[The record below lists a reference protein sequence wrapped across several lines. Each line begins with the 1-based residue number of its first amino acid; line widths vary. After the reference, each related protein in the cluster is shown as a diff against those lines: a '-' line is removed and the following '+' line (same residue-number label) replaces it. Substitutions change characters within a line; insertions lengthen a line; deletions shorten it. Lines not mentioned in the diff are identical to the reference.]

1 MKPKSL
7 EELESLVKSAETSPV
22 SEDALGET
30 GTIARLVGSFEQALC
45 WRARAPRRRVL
56 TMARRAIRLLS
67 DIELHV
73 SDNLSAVR
81 RTLYWKSRLYQAM
94 INRDSAYKAAKR
106 YLELCPK
113 DGSVLHRAETLI
125 FMAKACYW
133 SDDQQGAVGY
143 QRQAV
148 DLLERARKKGILS
161 VQNQRRFNTAYTVW
175 AFRYAQNTCR
185 WKEAYRTF
193 KQAHKRARAWS
204 DPGLLS
210 ATLVLYAEAKMFQ
223 GDWQGCER
231 LARQCAKAALSQP
244 EGPQSD
250 YPFWLLGRA
259 MVHTGKAK
267 KAVPE
272 LERAIQIA
280 EEIGDAVG
288 LSEALASRAEAHL
301 ALGEKGQ
308 ALKTASR
315 AENVAAYAGLGIN
328 LAQVRIWR
336 SWIEMET
343 DPGSASSHISPLHQS
358 LADFERIGCLSGW
371 VCALAALGHALGLAG
386 RAQES
391 KLYLEGALKAFRK
404 WDMHWHAVRTENSIA
419 SFSGIK

>member
-7 EELESLVKSAETSPV
+7 EELKSIVNLAETSPV
-22 SEDALGET
+22 SEESLAEGGPVDT
-30 GTIARLVGSFEQALC
+30 LVSSFEQALC
-45 WRARAPRRRVL
+45 LRARPPRRRVL

-81 RTLYWKSRLYQAM
+81 RALYWKSRLYQAM
-94 INRDSAYKAAKR
+94 INRKMAYKAAKR

-113 DGSVLHRAETLI
+113 GASLLHRAETLI

-133 SDDQQGAVGY
+133 SDDQQGAVGF
-143 QRQAV
+143 QRQGI
-148 DLLERARKKGILS
+148 DLLEQAREKGKLS
-161 VQNQRRFNTAYTVW
+161 IKNRRRFNTAYTVW
-175 AFRYAQNTCR
+175 AFRYAQNTCC

-193 KQAHKRARAWS
+193 KRAHGQARDWG

-250 YPFWLLGRA
+250 YPFWIWGRA
-259 MVHTGKAK
+259 MVHTGKAE

-272 LERAIQIA
+272 LERSIQIA
-280 EEIGDAVG
+280 EETGDAVG

-301 ALGEKGQ
+301 ALGESKE
-308 ALKTASR
+308 AVKTADL
-315 AENVAAYAGLGIN
+315 AEKVAAYAGLGIN
-328 LAQVRIWR
+328 LAQVRLWR
-336 SWIEMET
+336 AWIEMEA
-343 DPGSASSHISPLHQS
+343 DPDSASSHIGPLHQS

-371 VCALAALGHALGLAG
+371 ACALATLGHALGLAG
-386 RAQES
+386 RTEES
-391 KLYLEGALKAFRK
+391 MLYLEGAMKAFKK
-404 WDMHWHAVRTENSIA
+404 WDMSWHAVRTQNSIA
-419 SFSGIK
+419 RFSRIK